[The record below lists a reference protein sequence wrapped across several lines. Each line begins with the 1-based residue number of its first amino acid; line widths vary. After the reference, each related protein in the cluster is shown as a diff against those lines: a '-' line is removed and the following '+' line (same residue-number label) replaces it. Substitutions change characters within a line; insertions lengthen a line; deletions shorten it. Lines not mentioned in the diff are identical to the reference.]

1 MRGRKKME
9 QLRSSLLP
17 DQSGGSKSE
26 FLQREEREWKRRRPP
41 WWNPMQHD
49 SEKRREAE
57 GGEAIWHKLF
67 CHVTFRPP
75 FPPPPPPSVV
85 CLLLLPS
92 FFSVGVTL
100 RPPLA
105 WHDSDPPP
113 PFFETSRKGGF
124 TVVRVSSLGKRGE
137 ASFLL
142 LLSTSANQGRAAI
155 KRGRK
160 MRKKKKNRQIW
171 EFFF

>member
-100 RPPLA
+100 RPP
-105 WHDSDPPP
+105 
-113 PFFETSRKGGF
+113 
-124 TVVRVSSLGKRGE
+124 SSL
-137 ASFLL
+137 A
-142 LLSTSANQGRAAI
+142 
-155 KRGRK
+155 
-160 MRKKKKNRQIW
+160 
-171 EFFF
+171 